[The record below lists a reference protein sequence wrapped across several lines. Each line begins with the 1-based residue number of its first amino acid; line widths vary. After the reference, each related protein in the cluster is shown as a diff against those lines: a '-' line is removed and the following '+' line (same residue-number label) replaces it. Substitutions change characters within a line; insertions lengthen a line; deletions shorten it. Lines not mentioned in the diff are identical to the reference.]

1 MAGTFLSTL
10 QNCFVHQKSASIM
23 KQISCCLAAIS
34 TIALAWLATPAYS
47 QMCFT
52 REAEVR
58 TAKNAP
64 LDTNSTR
71 GVIDNFF
78 LWNIGRTISVGFL
91 NGTPE
96 QQARVMRLAKEW
108 EKYAN
113 LKFQHVQ
120 QGNTNIRVEFSNKQD
135 NYSFIGTYANQIT
148 QDKHTMHLEFALFAD
163 SNRLRRTVIHE
174 FGHAIGLLHEHSNP
188 ISGIQWNKDTM
199 YKEYARGG
207 WDKNTVDAQ
216 VFRVYNARYTNGTS
230 YDPKSIMHY
239 PIPRHHTLNG
249 YSVDWNTDISEGDKK
264 LVGMMYPFSGE
275 RPNQVTQ
282 AMIEEYTTTIVKADP
297 VAGGL
302 NLYPSFVVATEG
314 IPGNVV
320 FAIMLFDKQG
330 NGIKAISKEY
340 NINGTVGAYRAF
352 RLGPGNRL
360 NANKKSPDDF
370 NIFIPYSS
378 IPEAYRTEEVQVQ
391 FRGYVS
397 DDVELKNVYTA
408 DPISFRLNAK

>member
-1 MAGTFLSTL
+1 
-10 QNCFVHQKSASIM
+10 
-23 KQISCCLAAIS
+23 
-34 TIALAWLATPAYS
+34 
-47 QMCFT
+47 
-52 REAEVR
+52 
-58 TAKNAP
+58 
-64 LDTNSTR
+64 
-71 GVIDNFF
+71 
-78 LWNIGRTISVGFL
+78 
-91 NGTPE
+91 
-96 QQARVMRLAKEW
+96 
-108 EKYAN
+108 
-113 LKFQHVQ
+113 
-120 QGNTNIRVEFSNKQD
+120 
-135 NYSFIGTYANQIT
+135 
-148 QDKHTMHLEFALFAD
+148 MHLEFALFAD

-264 LVGMMYPFSGE
+264 LVGMMYPFSGD

-282 AMIEEYTTTIVKADP
+282 AVIEEYTTTLVKADP

-330 NGIKAISKEY
+330 NGIRAISNEY
-340 NINGTVGAYRAF
+340 NINGNVGAYRAF

-370 NIFIPYSS
+370 GIFIPYSS

-391 FRGYVS
+391 FRSYIS